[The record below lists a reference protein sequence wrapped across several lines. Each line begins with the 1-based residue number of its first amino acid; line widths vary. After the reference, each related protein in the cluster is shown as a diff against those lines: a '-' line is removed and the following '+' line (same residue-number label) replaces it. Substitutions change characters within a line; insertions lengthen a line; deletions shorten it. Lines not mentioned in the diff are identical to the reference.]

1 MVGIIL
7 PVTIVGD
14 RDREGRNFCSTG
26 EVAREGVPWVHHPF
40 IASMGPSR
48 RRADDADSDL
58 PQRTWMVPVSRMS
71 VEERP
76 T

>member
-26 EVAREGVPWVHHPF
+26 EVARENVPFVHHPF
-40 IASMGPSR
+40 AASMGPSR
-48 RRADDADSDL
+48 RSGG
-58 PQRTWMVPVSRMS
+58 
-71 VEERP
+71 
-76 T
+76 